1 MLLKGIRSL
10 FGSED
15 IRPPRTSTPVGDD
28 SEESV
33 RKAHQLTD
41 AGEQTVTFNAYQHN
55 SVLLEFV
62 KKNFCEV
69 FQKMQ
74 CVDFIPGCIQII
86 YCTLRHFNILP
97 KTYKHVSE
105 TF

>member
-1 MLLKGIRSL
+1 MLKFDYFYKCCSSL
-10 FGSED
+10 PFYKSNYRDGS
-15 IRPPRTSTPVGDD
+15 
-28 SEESV
+28 
-33 RKAHQLTD
+33 A
-41 AGEQTVTFNAYQHN
+41 
-55 SVLLEFV
+55 V

-74 CVDFIPGCIQII
+74 CVDFIPGRIQII